1 MASCSSDVS
10 FANQLHQINSINSTN
25 FKPFKTCGT
34 TTLLMIVPILIQECK
49 AMQLIIDNVLY
60 SRSNFM
66 FLANQPQLHRLFDNE
81 VAYLNEY
88 FDGYGV
94 VLGSLNQAR
103 WHCYHTNHD
112 TKSDGKTLEI
122 VLFDLDDAC
131 MEYYFKNA
139 LHDVDLDAWI
149 MNGCG
154 IPCDTMIDSYA
165 FEPCGYSLNGIPED
179 KYCTIHITPE
189 KEASFVSFETNYD
202 YDTKGNGYTEII
214 QKVIQFFAPK
224 RFSFAMNSFGEER
237 VVTARSF
244 DGFELS
250 DASDYKFSK
259 YHEIRWSNF
268 ENTEVEKGGGKDA
281 LDVKDNSKSLWTFIH
296 SEIAHLNL

>member
-1 MASCSSDVS
+1 MQFENLPLEKHQSTHSVS
-10 FANQLHQINSINSTN
+10 SINTVRHTMDADLDEKQATN
-25 FKPFKTCGT
+25 DNDDPYGFEGCEKRLILYFSGAGDLRDIPKSKWIMVLNAARCAILHTMRNTQCVAHLLSESSLFLFKHKLMIKTCGT

-49 AMQLIIDNVLY
+49 AMQLMIDNVFY

-66 FLANQPQLHRLFDNE
+66 FPANQPQLHRSFDNE
-81 VAYLNEY
+81 VTYLNEY

-154 IPCDTMIDSYA
+154 M
-165 FEPCGYSLNGIPED
+165 
-179 KYCTIHITPE
+179 
-189 KEASFVSFETNYD
+189 
-202 YDTKGNGYTEII
+202 
-214 QKVIQFFAPK
+214 
-224 RFSFAMNSFGEER
+224 
-237 VVTARSF
+237 
-244 DGFELS
+244 
-250 DASDYKFSK
+250 
-259 YHEIRWSNF
+259 
-268 ENTEVEKGGGKDA
+268 
-281 LDVKDNSKSLWTFIH
+281 
-296 SEIAHLNL
+296 